1 MVTTRPQDP
10 IPERTSTGGAIVSRV
25 VAAVVC
31 AAMTGFVLLGIG
43 FGRSTACTNEYSC
56 SGTMCDPCRAITLT
70 LAVAHLVNLG
80 VCGLVIWLVLGRR
93 GRGGSIA
100 AQVLALVALV
110 VVVIYLTSRGVV
122 WG

>member
-43 FGRSTACTNEYSC
+43 FGRSTACTNDYSC

-70 LAVAHLVNLG
+70 LALAHLVNLG
-80 VCGLVIWLVLGRR
+80 VCGLVIWLVLRRR
-93 GRGGSIA
+93 GRWGSIA
-100 AQVLALVALV
+100 VQVLALVALV
-110 VVVIYLTSRGVV
+110 VLVICLTSRGVV